1 MGEWTSM
8 TTVVHA
14 ALDPVSVKRV
24 VRIPVGGRYVV
35 RRLITGLVAVWG
47 AITLV
52 FFALYSTGNPAV
64 MLIAPDA
71 PAGELERVSRI
82 YGFDKPV
89 YEQYARFIG
98 AVLSG
103 NFPESIRY
111 ESDPMAVVLS
121 RLAPSITLGV
131 TALAFGVV
139 IGGLIGYV
147 SATSGSPVLRKLP
160 ISVATALD
168 AIPGFFLALLLV
180 LLFSVTWGLL
190 PSRGSG
196 TLAHLVLPAVTLGI
210 YFVPT
215 IARVF
220 RTAVLDVLES
230 DHVRT
235 ARSKGIGTVVL
246 TLRHIIGNSLGS
258 TLNVLGIQA
267 GVLLGGAVITES
279 IFSWPGV
286 GQLSI
291 NAVQNRDYP
300 LVIACVLVIAV
311 GFVLINLLV
320 DILSAVFDPR
330 ISS

>member
-1 MGEWTSM
+1 M
-8 TTVVHA
+8 TAVAEVQKSRS
-14 ALDPVSVKRV
+14 LSRRV
-24 VRIPVGGRYVV
+24 VRVPVDGRYVV

-71 PAGELERVSRI
+71 PAGELERVTRL
-82 YGFDKPV
+82 YGFDRPI
-89 YEQYARFIG
+89 YEQYVRFFG
-98 AVLSG
+98 AVLTG

-111 ESDPMAVVLS
+111 QSDPLSIVLS
-121 RLAPSITLGV
+121 RLAPSITLGA
-131 TALAFGVV
+131 TALVFGVL
-139 IGGLIGYV
+139 IGGAIGYL
-147 SATSGSPVLRKLP
+147 SATSRSPLLRKLP
-160 ISVATALD
+160 ISIATALD

-180 LLFSVTWGLL
+180 LLFSVTWSVL
-190 PSRGSG
+190 PPRGSG
-196 TLAHLVLPAVTLGI
+196 SLAHLVLPAVTLGI

-220 RTAVLDVLES
+220 RTAVVEVLES

-235 ARSKGIGTVVL
+235 ARSKGIGSLTL
-246 TLRHIIGNSLGS
+246 TLRHIVGNSLGS
-258 TLNVLGIQA
+258 TFNVLGIQA

-300 LVIACVLVIAV
+300 LVIACVLVIAI
-311 GFVLINLLV
+311 GFVIINLVV
-320 DILSAVFDPR
+320 DVLSVIFDPR

>member
-1 MGEWTSM
+1 MDGRTAM
-8 TTVVHA
+8 TAVAHA
-14 ALDPVSVKRV
+14 PSLSRRV
-24 VRIPVGGRYVV
+24 VRVPVGGRYVL
-35 RRLITGLVAVWG
+35 RRAITGVVAVWG

-71 PAGELERVSRI
+71 PAGELERVTRL
-82 YGFDKPV
+82 YGFDRPI
-89 YEQYARFIG
+89 YEQYVRFFG

-111 ESDPMAVVLS
+111 ESDPLGIVLS

-131 TALAFGVV
+131 AALLFGIL
-139 IGGLIGYV
+139 IGGAIGYV
-147 SATSGSPVLRKLP
+147 SATSSSRLLRKLP

-180 LLFSVTWGLL
+180 LLFSVTWSVL
-190 PSRGSG
+190 PPRGSG
-196 TLAHLVLPAVTLGI
+196 SLAHLVLPAVTLGI

-220 RTAVLDVLES
+220 RTAVVDVLES

-235 ARSKGIGTVVL
+235 ARSKGIGPTRL
-246 TLRHIIGNSLGS
+246 TLRHIVGNSLGS
-258 TLNVLGIQA
+258 TFNVLGIQA

-300 LVIACVLVIAV
+300 LVIACVLVIAI
-311 GFVLINLLV
+311 GFVVINLLV
-320 DILSAVFDPR
+320 DVLSVVFDPR